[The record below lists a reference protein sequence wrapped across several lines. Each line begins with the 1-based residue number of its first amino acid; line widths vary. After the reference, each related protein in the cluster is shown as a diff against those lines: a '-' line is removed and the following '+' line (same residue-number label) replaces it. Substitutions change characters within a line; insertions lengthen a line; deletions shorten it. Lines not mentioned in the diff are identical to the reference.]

1 MLSDFANLENLITF
15 NSMKIFEIGKII
27 RKIQECRQNSSPTAV
42 ESFIELNKK
51 RNPFK
56 VLISTIIS
64 LRTKDEVTYKASKAL
79 FKLAS
84 TPQRMSLL
92 TLKQI
97 QNAIYPCGFYKNKS
111 KIINNI
117 SKRILNEYNG
127 KTPDSIDE
135 LLKFK
140 GVGRKTANLVIILG
154 YNKLGICVDTHVH
167 RIFNRIGYVDTKSP
181 DETENE
187 LRKKLPKKY
196 WMPINSLFVFYGQK
210 ICKPIS
216 PYCSKC
222 TINEDCKKKGVTT
235 KR

>member
-1 MLSDFANLENLITF
+1 MDF
-15 NSMKIFEIGKII
+15 I
-27 RKIQECRQNSSPTAV
+27 RINQNY
-42 ESFIELNKK
+42 I
-51 RNPFK
+51 
-56 VLISTIIS
+56 
-64 LRTKDEVTYKASKAL
+64 
-79 FKLAS
+79 
-84 TPQRMSLL
+84 
-92 TLKQI
+92 
-97 QNAIYPCGFYKNKS
+97 FYKT

-187 LRKKLPKKY
+187 LRKKLPRKY